1 MHEHIARKKLALC
14 FLNNTD
20 KFWWCKKAF
29 VSTLSWYYC
38 NTIWK
43 YTHSPIKIDIMNSER
58 IEYRLHYYL
67 PTKIY
72 VFTVYRRILLRNLP
86 SIYHI
91 ITLLL
96 TLNVYTTQGKSISLV
111 RRFNQTNS
119 LVQLFDWT
127 KMILSEENR
136 ISIPCHAFLSEF

>member
-1 MHEHIARKKLALC
+1 MHEHIARKKWAFC
-14 FLNNTD
+14 FWNNTD

-29 VSTLSWYYC
+29 VSSLSWYYC

-43 YTHSPIKIDIMNSER
+43 YTHSTIKIDIMNSER

-72 VFTVYRRILLRNLP
+72 VFTVYRRFLLRNLP

-111 RRFNQTNS
+111 RRFNQTNF
-119 LVQLFDWT
+119 LV
-127 KMILSEENR
+127 LSC
-136 ISIPCHAFLSEF
+136 SIVWLNKNHSFGRE